1 MKSNDVQSLWER
13 RDRLHIMAEI
23 MEVAKGSQLK
33 TRIMYKVNLSF
44 SQVNEY
50 ISFLTEMGFLRVRVE
65 NGKKL
70 YETTAK
76 GKLYIENYIEM
87 SNLLRSQ
94 DHAEAQILLRGVLV
108 EIPNQQD
115 YNIFTALLETIHK
128 KDRGRLRFAKC
139 QKCGRLTP
147 FRLISVTSFTVKCK
161 KCGNSVPIGTEN

>member
-1 MKSNDVQSLWER
+1 MKSNAVQSLWER

-50 ISFLTEMGFLRVRVE
+50 LSFLTEMGFLRVRVE
-65 NGKKL
+65 NRKRL

-76 GKLYIENYIEM
+76 GKLYIENYMEM

-94 DHAEAQILLRGVLV
+94 DHAEAQILLR
-108 EIPNQQD
+108 
-115 YNIFTALLETIHK
+115 
-128 KDRGRLRFAKC
+128 
-139 QKCGRLTP
+139 
-147 FRLISVTSFTVKCK
+147 
-161 KCGNSVPIGTEN
+161 